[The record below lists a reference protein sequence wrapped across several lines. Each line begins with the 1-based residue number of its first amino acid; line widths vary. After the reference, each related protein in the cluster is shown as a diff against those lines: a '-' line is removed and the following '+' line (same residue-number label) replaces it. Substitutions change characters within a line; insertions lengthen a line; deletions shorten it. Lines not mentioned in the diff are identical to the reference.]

1 MSRLRDRMVEAM
13 QIRGYSP
20 VTIKT
25 YTACVRN
32 MSVHFKKSPD
42 QLTIDEI
49 NEFQFHL
56 TSVRK
61 LSFSGFNQHV
71 MAIRLLFRDVLHKD
85 WDIKRI
91 PYQKQPK
98 KLPEVLSFEET
109 RQLFEAAT
117 SLRDRAMLSTAYAA
131 GLRVG
136 ELQQLKLTDI
146 DSKRMAI
153 RVEQGKGRKDRYVML
168 SRSLLELLREYF
180 KAYRPKVRLFARPGT
195 EHPYSIATIQR
206 AFHRACHKAGIQKKV
221 SVHSLR
227 HSFATHLLEAGTD
240 IRRIQILLG
249 HRSVATTQVYT
260 HIASN
265 FINSTPSP
273 LDLLMKQKGSVT
285 DPTPQS

>member
-13 QIRGYSP
+13 QIRGYSL

-25 YTACVRN
+25 YTACVGN
-32 MSVHFKKSPD
+32 LAVYFDKSPD
-42 QLTIDEI
+42 QITLEEI
-49 NEFQFHL
+49 NAFQLHL

-71 MAIRLLFRDVLHKD
+71 VAIRFLIREVLQKD
-85 WDIKRI
+85 WDIRRI
-91 PYQKQPK
+91 PYQKKPK
-98 KLPEVLSFEET
+98 KLPEVLSFEEIK
-109 RQLFEAAT
+109 RLLEATT

-131 GLRVG
+131 GLRIG
-136 ELQQLKLTDI
+136 EVQRLRLTDI

-168 SRSLLELLREYF
+168 SNSLLELLREYF
-180 KAYRPKVRLFARPGT
+180 KASRPKIWLFARPGT
-195 EHPYSIATIQR
+195 DCPYSISTIQA
-206 AFHRACHKAGIQKKV
+206 AFCKARQKAGIQKKV

-227 HSFATHLLEAGTD
+227 HTFATHLLEAGTD
-240 IRRIQILLG
+240 IRRIQVLLG
-249 HRSVATTQVYT
+249 HRCVATTQIYT